1 MLLSLKLPDILSQD
15 ANQYA
20 RGVTGPLNKGDASDK
35 LLKVAMP
42 IRDIDSDFCTAGP
55 AVQLPDT
62 KVCAGDGRGDTG
74 KGDSGGPLID
84 QETGQLIGI
93 VSIGPR
99 YTKVSSY
106 IPFINDIINNGI
118 NGVDPRRVTS

>member
-1 MLLSLKLPDILSQD
+1 MLLSLELQD
-15 ANQYA
+15 MLRQGANQYA
-20 RGVTGPLNKGDASDK
+20 RGTTGPLNKGDISDI

-42 IRDIDSDFCTAGP
+42 ILDIDSDSCTVGP

-93 VSIGPR
+93 VSLGPR
-99 YTKVSSY
+99 YTKISSY
-106 IPFINDIINNGI
+106 IPFINDINNGI
-118 NGVDPRRVTS
+118 NGVDPRRVTG